1 MKRKKILKIV
11 LGFIVILIILVICGG
26 IFLKYFL
33 PKIKVKDLK
42 VEVTKERIE
51 RGKYLANHVMVC
63 VDCHSKRDWSKYSGP
78 IVPGTEGMGGE
89 IFDQKMGL
97 PGKYI
102 SSNITPYSLASWS
115 DGEIYRAITSGVGK
129 RNNTIFPVMPVGAYG
144 TLDDED
150 IYCIIAYLRS
160 IPPIKNDNPISK
172 SDFPVNFLIN
182 TMAKEGH
189 PSKRPSRQDSLKYG
203 KYITTAAACLD
214 CHTPVDK
221 GNLIMEKAY
230 TGGREFPMEGG
241 GTIVSTN
248 ITFDKKTG
256 IGEWDKD
263 KFIYAFKSYGLTTY
277 VPAKVEKGD
286 FNTLMPWTMYAK
298 MDTADLASIYYYLKS
313 LPPIENN
320 ALKSKSLSR

>member
-1 MKRKKILKIV
+1 
-11 LGFIVILIILVICGG
+11 
-26 IFLKYFL
+26 
-33 PKIKVKDLK
+33 
-42 VEVTKERIE
+42 
-51 RGKYLANHVMVC
+51 
-63 VDCHSKRDWSKYSGP
+63 
-78 IVPGTEGMGGE
+78 
-89 IFDQKMGL
+89 
-97 PGKYI
+97 
-102 SSNITPYSLASWS
+102 
-115 DGEIYRAITSGVGK
+115 
-129 RNNTIFPVMPVGAYG
+129 MPVAAYG

-150 IYCIIAYLRS
+150 IYCVIAYLRS
-160 IPPIKNDNPISK
+160 IPPIKNDNPVSK

-189 PSKRPSRQDSLKYG
+189 PSKRPLPQDSLNYG

-221 GNLIMEKAY
+221 GNLIMAKAY
-230 TGGREFPMEGG
+230 AGGREFPLEGV

-256 IGEWDKD
+256 IGGWDKD

-277 VPAKVEKGD
+277 LPVKVEKGD

-313 LPPIENN
+313 LPPIENYV
-320 ALKSKSLSR
+320 LKSKYLFR